1 MREKDHYIF
10 PAIMF
15 NDNDFIG
22 VEFPDLPGC
31 LTFGEN
37 VDEALRMAKDALGG
51 HLLTMED
58 IKRPIPQP
66 TPFDKV
72 KFKKG
77 QTIMLVDV
85 YLSLLREDEK
95 NKAVR
100 KTVTLPNWLNIA
112 AMNAKINFSNVLQE
126 ALKSRLGL

>member
-1 MREKDHYIF
+1 MRKNDHYIF
-10 PAIMF
+10 PAILF
-15 NDNDFIG
+15 NDDNFIG

-31 LTFGEN
+31 VTFGKD
-37 VDEALRMAKDALGG
+37 VDEALQMAKDALGG

-58 IKRPIPQP
+58 VERPIPQS

-72 KFKKG
+72 KSKKG
-77 QTIMLVDV
+77 QTVVLVDV
-85 YLSLLREDEK
+85 YLSLLRDEEK
-95 NKAVR
+95 NKAVK

-112 AMNAKINFSNVLQE
+112 ATNANINFSNALQE